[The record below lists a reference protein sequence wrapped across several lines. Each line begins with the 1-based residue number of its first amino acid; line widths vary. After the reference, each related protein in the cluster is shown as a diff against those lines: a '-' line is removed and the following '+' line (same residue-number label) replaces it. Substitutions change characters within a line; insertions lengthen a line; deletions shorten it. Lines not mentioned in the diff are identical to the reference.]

1 MHSPHAQAADTDS
14 VYPDFVWFIPDW
26 TFSTLWT
33 GNGPFCSSNKTRR
46 FLDKVVVVSPSYN
59 SSGAALV
66 CYCTGAVWCVTA
78 RVLYGVLLHGA
89 VWCVTAQ
96 VLYGVLLHGCCMV
109 CYCTGAVW
117 CVTARV
123 LYGVLLHRCCMVCYC
138 TGAVWCVTAWVLYG
152 VLLHGCC
159 MEAIQTLCVGCPGQ
173 HRAVTG
179 NQSPIHDAIESQ
191 KIETHLHAL
200 DIYQL
205 LVLQT
210 HKVYTTYLLLMHR
223 CRNTCTRMC
232 SKDLLTSLNYFYQF
246 TCGKNTSG
254 LVANVHACSH
264 N

>member
-33 GNGPFCSSNKTRR
+33 GNGPFCSSNQTRR
-46 FLDKVVVVSPSYN
+46 FLDRVVVVSPSYN

-78 RVLYGVLLHGA
+78 
-89 VWCVTAQ
+89 Q
-96 VLYGVLLHGCCMV
+96 
-109 CYCTGAVW
+109 
-117 CVTARV
+117 V

-138 TGAVWCVTAWVLYG
+138 TGAVWCVTAQVLYG
-152 VLLHGCC
+152 VLLHRCC

-173 HRAVTG
+173 HCAVTG
-179 NQSPIHDAIESQ
+179 NQNPIHDAIESQ

-210 HKVYTTYLLLMHR
+210 HQVYTTYLLLMHR
-223 CRNTCTRMC
+223 CGNTCTRMC

-246 TCGKNTSG
+246 TCGKNTLG
-254 LVANVHACSH
+254 LVANVHACPH